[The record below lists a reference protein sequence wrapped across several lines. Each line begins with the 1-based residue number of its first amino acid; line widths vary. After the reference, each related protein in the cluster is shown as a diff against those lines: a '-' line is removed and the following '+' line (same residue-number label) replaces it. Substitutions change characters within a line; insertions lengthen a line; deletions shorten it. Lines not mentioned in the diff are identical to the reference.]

1 MIISI
6 NLEALI
12 SQGLS
17 PNQLVYADL
26 LLSGN
31 KQLLLQLFALDNE
44 KKVKHDLYKLYQKN
58 IIENEIDDSIDTLDL
73 AFIESIIV
81 NNAIDITKFTS
92 DVDKVGKEAFEAF
105 IVQWYN
111 LFPKGVTSGGY
122 PVRSGLNSCR
132 VKMLKFIKTTK
143 FTHEV
148 ILKATEHYIA
158 QSAAKRYEYV
168 QTATYFIEK
177 LGKSTL
183 EGFCEQIVS
192 GDIKPINPTGYGTTR
207 G

>member
-1 MIISI
+1 MIVSI
-6 NLEALI
+6 NLDALI
-12 SQGLS
+12 AQGLS

-31 KQLLLQLFALDNE
+31 KEMLLKLFALDNE
-44 KKVKHDLYKLYQKN
+44 KKVKHDLYKLYQEN
-58 IIENEIDDSIDTLDL
+58 VIENEIDDSIDVIDL
-73 AFIESIIV
+73 SFIESIIV

-92 DVDKVGKEAFEAF
+92 EVDKVGKEAFEAF
-105 IVQWYN
+105 MTQWYN
-111 LFPKGVTSGGY
+111 LFPRSVTSGGY
-122 PVRSGLNSCR
+122 PVRSGLNGCK
-132 VKMLKFIKTTK
+132 VKMLKFVKHTK

-158 QSAAKRYEYV
+158 QSAAKRYEYI

-177 LGKSTL
+177 QGKSTL
-183 EGFCEQIVS
+183 EGFCEQIIS
-192 GDIKPINPTGYGTTR
+192 GETKPINPTGYGTTR